1 MKTILIAVII
11 LLALLNF
18 TKKETRDMT
27 LHTQDSILAFG
38 DSLTYG
44 FGANPNESYPARLSK
59 LTGIKVINAGVNGDT
74 SEDGLR
80 RLAPYLEDPSIKLMI
95 LFFGGNDILQ
105 KKSMTALKE
114 NLKTMINM
122 AKAKNI
128 DVLLVS
134 VPNIGLFGLSA
145 LELYEEV
152 AEETNVPL
160 LSGMLAEIL
169 SDPSLK
175 SDQIH
180 PNDKGY
186 KVMTEKILEKLKTEG
201 WIKDHS

>member
-1 MKTILIAVII
+1 MKYIIIPIII
-11 LLALLNF
+11 LFSLNLF
-18 TKKETRDMT
+18 IQKNKKMT
-27 LHTQDSILAFG
+27 LLSPSDSILSFG

-44 FGANPNESYPARLSK
+44 FGANPQESYPALLSNQ
-59 LTGIKVINAGVNGDT
+59 TGLKVINAGINGDT
-74 SEDGLR
+74 SEEGLK
-80 RLAPYLEDPSIKLMI
+80 RLAPYLEEPSVKLMI

-105 KKSMTALKE
+105 KKSMSALKA
-114 NLKTMINM
+114 NLKTMIGM

-134 VPNIGLFGLSA
+134 VPNITLFGLSA
-145 LELYEEV
+145 LDIYEEV
-152 AEETNVPL
+152 AEEEGVPL
-160 LSGMLAEIL
+160 LSGMLADIL

-180 PNDKGY
+180 PNTKGY

-201 WIKDHS
+201 WIEDQS